1 MVYIDPD
8 ELKWLPFV
16 KSWAAKLPEKFS
28 LINNDAYE
36 FIIQLFETYLEN
48 GLTFTK
54 KHCEYAI
61 HQVLQHIIVL
71 NIQVIETLFFRLIL
85 GK

>member
-28 LINNDAYE
+28 LINEEIHE
-36 FIIQLFETYLEN
+36 FIIQLFETYLEL
-48 GLTFTK
+48 GLAHSK
-54 KHCEYAI
+54 KHYEYSI
-61 HQVLQHIIVL
+61 HQVLLPVNVII
-71 NIQVIETLFFRLIL
+71 FRLIKGYL
-85 GK
+85 